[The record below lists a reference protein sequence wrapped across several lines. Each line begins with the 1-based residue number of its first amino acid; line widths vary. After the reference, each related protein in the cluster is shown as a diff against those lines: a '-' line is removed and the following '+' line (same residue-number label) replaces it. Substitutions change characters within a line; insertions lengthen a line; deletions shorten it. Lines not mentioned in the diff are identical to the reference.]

1 MNTSI
6 STLQKEYETTCH
18 EFQEAKKRF
27 SEIIEFEDFDR
38 LSSYDLMI
46 LQELQQ
52 KKGIL
57 FWKIK
62 CSEINAEL
70 DTIKKA
76 HPDHDYPRKY
86 YELSARKWECWDNQ
100 LQLEKTEWEYNRHHK
115 PVIHKKLQ
123 TLRSMMRRCT
133 A

>member
-1 MNTSI
+1 M
-6 STLQKEYETTCH
+6 TLQEQYESICQ
-18 EFQEAKKRF
+18 EFDELKQRF

-38 LSSYDLMI
+38 LSSYDLMM

-52 KKGIL
+52 KKGVL

-62 CSEINAEL
+62 CQEINTKL
-70 DTIKKA
+70 DAIKKA
-76 HPDHDYPRKY
+76 HPNHDYPAEF

-100 LQLEKTEWEYNRHHK
+100 LRLEKSEWEYLRYHK
-115 PVIHKKLQ
+115 PVISKKLQ
-123 TLRSMMRRCT
+123 ALRSMQRRCL